1 MDNLEKYLSLPQTNN
16 DFSVIFLS
24 LIFCALSGYLL
35 KFFYDKYSNYD
46 LSNKKISSILPIL
59 TVVTFL
65 IITVIKSSIALS
77 LGLVGALSIVRF
89 RTPIKEPEEL
99 LFLFLSIALGI
110 GYGSNQIYLTS
121 LIFIFILIFLWFYSG
136 QKKNFD
142 YNISIQW
149 EEENSNH
156 TFLETI
162 KKDSKIKILKI
173 ELNNNQNLVLGKVH
187 FNNTIEL
194 NQYYQ
199 SLKEKLKGCEISIF
213 YEENT
218 F

>member
-1 MDNLEKYLSLPQTNN
+1 MNRLEKYLSSPQASN
-16 DFSVIFLS
+16 DFSIIFLS
-24 LIFCALSGYLL
+24 LIFCALGGYLL

-149 EEENSNH
+149 NEEKSNH
-156 TFLETI
+156 TFLDII
-162 KKDSKIKILKI
+162 KKDIKIKILKI

-187 FNNTIEL
+187 FNNTVEL

-199 SLKEKLKGCEISIF
+199 LLKEKLKGCEISIF
-213 YEENT
+213 YEENN